1 MAYIPKDAKWYLA
14 DIIEEFRVAGERD
27 NLIHKN
33 TVLVRA
39 DSPEE
44 AYDRAIKLGKAGEI
58 SYENSDG
65 KLVTCTFRGLQNLQV
80 IYEELEHGA
89 ELMYEQWVGLSEEEV
104 ARLVRTKQRLNV
116 FLPMSPAAGPNIAA
130 RDIVEE
136 AMTLLNARQE
146 AGNDPA

>member
-14 DIIEEFRVAGERD
+14 DLIEEFRVAGERD

-44 AYDRAIKLGKAGEI
+44 AYDRAIELGKAGEI

-80 IYEELEHGA
+80 VYEELEHGA

-104 ARLVRTKQRLNV
+104 AGLIRPKQRLNV
-116 FLPMSPAAGPNIAA
+116 FLPMSSTTGPNIAA

-136 AMTLLNARQE
+136 AMTLLHE
-146 AGNDPA
+146 HLKDGNEPS

>member
-14 DIIEEFRVAGERD
+14 DLIEEFRVAGERD

-44 AYDRAIKLGKAGEI
+44 AYDRAIELGKAGEI

-80 IYEELEHGA
+80 VYEELEHGA

-104 ARLVRTKQRLNV
+104 AGLIRPKQRLNV
-116 FLPMSPAAGPNIAA
+116 FLPMSSATGPNIAA

-136 AMTLLNARQE
+136 TMTLLNE
-146 AGNDPA
+146 PLKDGNKPA